1 MKASFPKALRPAPG
15 ALVPCLIYGLFCL
28 LLAAAIAWELGT
40 TRERDLAAARENSR
54 ATSVLVGEWLVGAFQ
69 ASDLLLQGIARD
81 LTQGHAPPPR
91 EQSAWLESRRAL
103 LPSARALS
111 LFDAQGRLL
120 HTTLED
126 LPPDYRIADYEHFR
140 VLQEDADRRG
150 HVSRAFISTRNG
162 VGFTVAQ
169 TRALQGP
176 DGRLSGG
183 LELRL
188 GLEFFDPWLQRIDL
202 PEGNS
207 LTITDD
213 RGRLLARRP
222 REDIQ
227 HFGHHLG
234 QRFDE
239 PALNRLI
246 RSDRQSLTATVLS
259 PVDGR
264 RRIYTGYK
272 VPDLPFLVL
281 AGEPYDMVMA
291 AWWRKFW
298 ILGLGW
304 VAVTILSLLVLRGY
318 LRTARYDRQLQAGHE
333 SLQRMNQALKQEIGE
348 RREAERAIKASETRF
363 RALFD
368 NSLSGVAV
376 HELILDEAGQATDY
390 VFTLVN
396 PAFER
401 HTGIP
406 ATVVLGRR
414 ATELFP
420 TAELEPLIARYA
432 RVGLEGE
439 SITFEQYMP
448 SSGQYFSVG
457 AFQTGP
463 GRFAAIIDNITARK
477 QAEEDLRRSEE
488 KYRFLV
494 ENSYDIIYLFT
505 PDGHISFVSPSWR
518 HLMGHDPQSVLGH
531 HYAEFVHPEDLPI
544 CHRAFTSVLQ
554 HGHME
559 QDIEYRVR
567 HQDGSWRW
575 HNSSAM
581 PSRDGQGHITGFQGI
596 ARGIT
601 ARKQAEDE
609 IRTLAFFDPLTHLPN
624 RRLLMDR
631 LEQALT
637 TAARTRH
644 HGALLFIDLDHFKVL
659 NDTLGHDQGD
669 SLLIQVAER
678 IRGCV
683 RDVDSVAR
691 LGGDEFVVMLP
702 DLGAERG
709 TAATRAEGVAEKIL
723 AALKV
728 PYLLCGRE
736 HHTTASIGITLLEAR
751 GMRVDEVMKRAD
763 LAMYQ
768 SKAAGR
774 NTLRFFDPSMQAMI
788 SARAALEADLRRALQ
803 EEAFQLHYQPLVDDA
818 GRITGAEALLRW
830 NHPERGPVPPSEFI
844 PLAEDTGLILPLGQW
859 VLDRACAQLA
869 LWARDPH
876 RRGIRLAVNVSPR
889 QFRNPEFAQ
898 EVLAAI
904 DRHGAPGGQL
914 TLEITES
921 LLLEDV
927 EDTIT
932 KMKTLKERGVGFALD
947 DFGTGYSSLT
957 YLKRLP
963 LDAVKIDR
971 CFVRDVLTDANDA
984 AIARTILALGGALGL
999 RVIAE
1004 GVETREQWAWL
1015 RHQGCQAHQGYLFGH
1030 PVPADA
1036 LPEGQTDPA
1045 QAQRRAGGEA

>member
-1 MKASFPKALRPAPG
+1 MKASFLKALRPAPG
-15 ALVPCLIYGLFCL
+15 ALVPCLICGLFCL
-28 LLAAAIAWELGT
+28 LLAAGIAWELAT
-40 TRERDLAAARENSR
+40 TRERDLATARENTR
-54 ATSVLVGEWLVGAFQ
+54 ATGMLVGEWLVGAFQ
-69 ASDLLLQGIARD
+69 ASDLLLQGISRD

-91 EQSAWLESRRAL
+91 ERSAWLEDRRSL
-103 LPSARALS
+103 LPNARALS

-126 LPPDYRIADYEHFR
+126 LPPDYRIADYDHFQQ
-140 VLQEDADRRG
+140 VAKADADGRG
-150 HVSRAFISTRNG
+150 HVSRAFVSTRNG
-162 VGFTVAQ
+162 TEFTVAQ
-169 TRALQGP
+169 TRALQHP
-176 DGRLSGG
+176 DGTLAGV

-188 GLEFFDPWLQRIDL
+188 ELDFFDPWLQRIDL
-202 PEGNS
+202 PQGHS

-213 RGRLLARRP
+213 QGRLLARRP
-222 REDIQ
+222 REEVQD
-227 HFGHHLG
+227 FGHHLG
-234 QRFDE
+234 QRLDE

-281 AGEPYDMVMA
+281 AGEPYDTVMA

-298 ILGLGW
+298 ILTLGGLA
-304 VAVTILSLLVLRGY
+304 VAALSLLVLRGY
-318 LRTARYDRQLQAGHE
+318 LRTARYDRQLQASHE
-333 SLQRMNQALKQEIGE
+333 SLQRMNRALKQEIGE
-348 RREAERAIKASETRF
+348 RREAERAIKASEARF

-406 ATVVLGRR
+406 VSVVLGRR

-420 TAELEPLIARYA
+420 AAELEPLIARYA

-448 SSGQYFSVG
+448 SSGQHFSIG

-463 GRFAAIIDNITARK
+463 GRFAAIIDN
-477 QAEEDLRRSEE
+477 
-488 KYRFLV
+488 
-494 ENSYDIIYLFT
+494 
-505 PDGHISFVSPSWR
+505 
-518 HLMGHDPQSVLGH
+518 
-531 HYAEFVHPEDLPI
+531 
-544 CHRAFTSVLQ
+544 
-554 HGHME
+554 
-559 QDIEYRVR
+559 
-567 HQDGSWRW
+567 
-575 HNSSAM
+575 
-581 PSRDGQGHITGFQGI
+581 
-596 ARGIT
+596 IT

-631 LEQALT
+631 LDQALT
-637 TAARTRH
+637 AAARTRH
-644 HGALLFIDLDHFKVL
+644 HGALLFIDLDQFKVL

-678 IRGCV
+678 IRDCV

-702 DLGAERG
+702 DLGADRAA
-709 TAATRAEGVAEKIL
+709 AATRAEGVAEKIL
-723 AALKV
+723 SALNV
-728 PYLLCGRE
+728 PYPLCGRE
-736 HHTTASIGITLLEAR
+736 YHTTASIGITLMEPR

-768 SKAAGR
+768 SKSAGR

-818 GRITGAEALLRW
+818 GHITGAEALLRW
-830 NHPERGPVPPSEFI
+830 DHPERGPVPPSEFI
-844 PLAEDTGLILPLGQW
+844 PLAEETGLILPLGQW

-869 LWARDPH
+869 TWARDPR
-876 RRGIRLAVNVSPR
+876 RRGMRLAVNVSPR
-889 QFRNPEFAQ
+889 QFRDPRFTAG
-898 EVLAAI
+898 VLEAI

-927 EDTIT
+927 EDTIA
-932 KMKTLKERGVGFALD
+932 KMRILRERGVGFALD

-971 CFVRDVLTDANDA
+971 SFVRDVLTDTNDA
-984 AIARTILALGGALGL
+984 AIARTILALAGALGL

-1004 GVETREQWAWL
+1004 GVETQEQWAWL

-1030 PVPADA
+1030 PVPADV
-1036 LPEGQTDPA
+1036 LPEGQTEPA